1 MFIYYIRRPPDLLEA
16 TKMVKMAAWARTGIW
31 CHTVN
36 MNFIYIYR
44 LWSFHGSLFDQV
56 ETGISVCV
64 CATVYEC
71 HQLALEQN
79 PWPYLGN
86 WSVSVRIPQILS

>member
-36 MNFIYIYR
+36 MNFIYIYIGYGHFTDPSLIR
-44 LWSFHGSLFDQV
+44 LRRG
-56 ETGISVCV
+56 SVCV
-64 CATVYEC
+64 CVPRYMSVINL
-71 HQLALEQN
+71 H
-79 PWPYLGN
+79 
-86 WSVSVRIPQILS
+86 WSKIHGHISEIGVFP